1 MQAIAEY
8 LTKYILAYG
17 KKHLDYEVCKF
28 GILMF
33 LEVAVNLFIA
43 LTISITI
50 GMFLYGII
58 FLILFSLFRAFAGGI
73 HLKHFYS
80 CTILSSVVF
89 ISVLLAVKRLY
100 LPLSI
105 CCILSSI
112 LGVTILL
119 LGPVDDE
126 NRKIT
131 NYEKKLFYI
140 RLLVLVIG
148 TVLVSFIS
156 AILQFKRLCILFCLT
171 LGIFS
176 IIQILGK
183 IKNRYLYIRRCPDD
197 TCCDMR

>member
-1 MQAIAEY
+1 MQTIAEC
-8 LTKYILAYG
+8 LTKYILSYG
-17 KKHLDYEVCKF
+17 KKQLDYDVCKF

-43 LTISITI
+43 LIISITM

-58 FLILFSLFRAFAGGI
+58 FLIVFSLFRAFAGGI
-73 HLKHFYS
+73 HLKHFYN

-89 ISVLLAVKRLY
+89 ISVLLAIKRLC
-100 LPLSI
+100 LPLDV

-112 LGVTILL
+112 FGVTILL

-131 NYEKKLFYI
+131 NYEKKMFHI

-156 AILQFKRLCILFCLT
+156 AILQFKRICILLCLT
-171 LGIFS
+171 LGVFS
-176 IIQILGK
+176 IIQSLGK
-183 IKNRYLYIRRCPDD
+183 IKNRYIFISGGAPQ
-197 TCCDMR
+197 